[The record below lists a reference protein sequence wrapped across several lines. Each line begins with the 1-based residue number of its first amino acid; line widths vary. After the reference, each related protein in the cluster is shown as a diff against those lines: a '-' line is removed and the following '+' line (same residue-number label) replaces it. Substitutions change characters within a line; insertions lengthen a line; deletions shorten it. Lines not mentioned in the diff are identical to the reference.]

1 MRSSATTALRAFTM
15 LACVVGITAAA
26 MSGTSWSEILD
37 KFRNLDWPPM
47 LTSASASTQGVNG
60 EAGRSAPP
68 CPGSLLKKGA
78 TAGLSSS
85 ACEKSPE
92 NTAGQASS
100 GTRRRMAG
108 PPETGV
114 RKDAAAPD
122 EPAEAASAVP
132 DVPMGFDDIQLR
144 LRELGASYYLLESWG
159 SQRQLY
165 RFSCKMAVGGN
176 ADFTRYFE
184 AADADPLQA
193 MLWVLGQ
200 VERRQGD
207 KEIRR

>member
-1 MRSSATTALRAFTM
+1 
-15 LACVVGITAAA
+15 
-26 MSGTSWSEILD
+26 
-37 KFRNLDWPPM
+37 
-47 LTSASASTQGVNG
+47 
-60 EAGRSAPP
+60 
-68 CPGSLLKKGA
+68 
-78 TAGLSSS
+78 
-85 ACEKSPE
+85 
-92 NTAGQASS
+92 
-100 GTRRRMAG
+100 MAG
-108 PPETGV
+108 PPETGS

-165 RFSCKMAVGGN
+165 RFSCKMAVGDN

-193 MLWVLGQ
+193 MLRVLGQ
-200 VERRQGD
+200 VETWR
-207 KEIRR
+207 KE

>member
-1 MRSSATTALRAFTM
+1 MTSATTAFRAFTM
-15 LACVVGITAAA
+15 LACVVGITAVA

-60 EAGRSAPP
+60 ETGRSAPP
-68 CPGSLLKKGA
+68 CPSVEL
-78 TAGLSSS
+78 
-85 ACEKSPE
+85 
-92 NTAGQASS
+92 
-100 GTRRRMAG
+100 RMAG
-108 PPETGV
+108 PPETGP
-114 RKDAAAPD
+114 RKDAAALD
-122 EPAEAASAVP
+122 EPVEAVSAVP

-176 ADFTRYFE
+176 TDFTRYFE

-193 MLWVLGQ
+193 MLQVLRQ
-200 VERRQGD
+200 VERR
-207 KEIRR
+207 

>member
-1 MRSSATTALRAFTM
+1 MRSSATTAFRAFTM
-15 LACVVGITAAA
+15 LACAVGITAAA

-47 LTSASASTQGVNG
+47 LTSASASTQGING
-60 EAGRSAPP
+60 ETGRSAPP
-68 CPGSLLKKGA
+68 CPSV
-78 TAGLSSS
+78 
-85 ACEKSPE
+85 E
-92 NTAGQASS
+92 
-100 GTRRRMAG
+100 RRMAG
-108 PPETGV
+108 PPETGS

-165 RFSCKMAVGGN
+165 RFSCKMAVGDN

-193 MLWVLGQ
+193 MLRVLGQ
-200 VERRQGD
+200 VETWR
-207 KEIRR
+207 KE

>member
-1 MRSSATTALRAFTM
+1 MQSSATTAFRAFTM
-15 LACVVGITAAA
+15 LACAVGITAAA

-60 EAGRSAPP
+60 ETGRSAPP
-68 CPGSLLKKGA
+68 CPSSLLKEGA

-85 ACEKSPE
+85 GA
-92 NTAGQASS
+92 
-100 GTRRRMAG
+100 RRRMAG
-108 PPETGV
+108 PSETGV
-114 RKDAAAPD
+114 RKDAAAPAA
-122 EPAEAASAVP
+122 PAEAAAAVP

-165 RFSCKMAVGGN
+165 RFSCKMAIGGN

-193 MLWVLGQ
+193 MLQVLRQ

-207 KEIRR
+207 REIRRQGDKERGRQGEAGW